1 MIDFHFYYY
10 RTDSL
15 IQKTIR
21 QKFAHCTVLTI
32 AHRLNTVMDS
42 DRVLLMDRGQMMEFD
57 HPHKLLQNPDSMLS
71 QMVAQLGKA
80 AERNLKDIARDA
92 YDRHIK
98 FIEEPAD

>member
-1 MIDFHFYYY
+1 
-10 RTDSL
+10 
-15 IQKTIR
+15 
-21 QKFAHCTVLTI
+21 
-32 AHRLNTVMDS
+32 MDS
-42 DRVLLMDRGQMMEFD
+42 DRVLVMDRGQMMEFE

-80 AERNLKDIARDA
+80 TENHLKEVAKEA